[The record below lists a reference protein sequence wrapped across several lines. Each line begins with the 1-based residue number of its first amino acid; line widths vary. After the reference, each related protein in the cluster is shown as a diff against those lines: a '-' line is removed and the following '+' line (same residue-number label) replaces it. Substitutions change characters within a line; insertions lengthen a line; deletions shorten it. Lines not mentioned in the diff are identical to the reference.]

1 MPFDSTPT
9 YEIADIKLAVQRAR
23 AEGRLICD
31 NYHKVEGPTFSHGI
45 GGVVYVCALGAWE
58 EVSHQHWCEISR
70 ALSRTSPVRIYAHAL
85 MWAHDE
91 LLAARK
97 EGNTAAIAE
106 AEKTFSVL
114 LA

>member
-9 YEIADIKLAVQRAR
+9 YEIGDIKLAAQKAR

-31 NYHKVEGPTFSHGI
+31 NCQKVAEPLFAQEVEGI
-45 GGVVYVCALGAWE
+45 VYVCALGAWE
-58 EVSHQHWCEISR
+58 EVSHLRWCEVSR
-70 ALSRTSPVRIYAHAL
+70 SLARSNPVREYAHAL

-97 EGNTAAIAE
+97 EGNASTIAQ
-106 AEKTFSVL
+106 AEGTFDAL